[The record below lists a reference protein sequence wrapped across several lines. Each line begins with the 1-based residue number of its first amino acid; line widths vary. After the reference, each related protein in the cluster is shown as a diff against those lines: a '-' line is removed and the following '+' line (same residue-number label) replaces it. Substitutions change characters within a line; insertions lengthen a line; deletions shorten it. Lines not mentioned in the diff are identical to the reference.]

1 MFLQPLASMPTTAR
15 ADPPH
20 SLNPFPLL
28 VTLLHS
34 VLNPIPL
41 ALRLIPFV
49 ASLTNHD
56 QTDQSQ
62 TRVRGASA
70 LSSSKEPALSSS
82 KGAWSN
88 SQPAPALR
96 SW

>member
-49 ASLTNHD
+49 ASLSNHD
-56 QTDQSQ
+56 RTDQSQ
-62 TRVRGASA
+62 TRIRGVH
-70 LSSSKEPALSSS
+70 LP
-82 KGAWSN
+82 
-88 SQPAPALR
+88 
-96 SW
+96 